1 MIKIPSKVKKMILDQ
16 QMIVVASVD
25 KNGISNI
32 SPRTTF
38 TILDDVIYWI
48 ELFRH
53 KSFVNFQDNDWVSV
67 ATFDKENLEG
77 FQLKGRV
84 AMLHDEKK
92 REDISLRIIDKLTR
106 LHKKRILEQVGNKV
120 PNIVSFK
127 PVVVYSSSPVV
138 AADIPLVVDAEPEFG
153 PLVGGSDAK
162 SNFGFEIS
170 GVY

>member
-1 MIKIPSKVKKMILDQ
+1 MIKIPSKVKKMILGQ

-38 TILDDVIYWI
+38 TILDDIIYWI

-53 KSFVNFQDNDWVSV
+53 KSFVNFQDNDWVSI

-84 AMLHDEKK
+84 VMLHDEKK

-106 LHKKRILEQVGNKV
+106 LHKKRILEQVENKV

>member
-1 MIKIPSKVKKMILDQ
+1 MIKIPEEVKKMIHYQ

-53 KSFVNFQDNDWVSV
+53 KSFMNFQDNDWVSV
-67 ATFDKENLEG
+67 ASFDKLNLEG
-77 FQLKGRV
+77 FQLKGKV
-84 AMLHDEKK
+84 TMLHDEKEK
-92 REDISLRIIDKLTR
+92 KKISLRIIDKLTR
-106 LHKKRILEQVGNKV
+106 LHKERILKHLGGKI
-120 PNIVSFK
+120 PDIASFK
-127 PVVVYSSSPVV
+127 PVIVYSSSPVEV
-138 AADIPLVVDAEPEFG
+138 ADIPLVIDADPEIVM
-153 PLVGGSDAK
+153 LVGGSDAK

-170 GVY
+170 

>member
-1 MIKIPSKVKKMILDQ
+1 
-16 QMIVVASVD
+16 
-25 KNGISNI
+25 
-32 SPRTTF
+32 
-38 TILDDVIYWI
+38 
-48 ELFRH
+48 
-53 KSFVNFQDNDWVSV
+53 VNFQDNDCVSV

-92 REDISLRIIDKLTR
+92 REDISLRIKDKLTR

-127 PVVVYSSSPVV
+127 PVVIYSSNPVV

-153 PLVGGSDAK
+153 PLIGGSDAK